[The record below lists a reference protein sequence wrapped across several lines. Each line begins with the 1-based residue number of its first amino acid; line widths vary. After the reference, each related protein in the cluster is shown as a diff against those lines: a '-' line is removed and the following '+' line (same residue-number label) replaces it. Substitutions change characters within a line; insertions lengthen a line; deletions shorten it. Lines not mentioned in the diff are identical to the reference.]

1 MKSWTL
7 IASYLWKDTWSRWL
21 EQPSSV
27 LSRVFVG
34 SLLVTVAT
42 VILVAFHLLEINLR
56 TRLEAFGVNT
66 IITREPVAGAD
77 HEALPNL
84 ARPDRLRP
92 LDVSGDKIRL
102 RQYYF
107 RANTPWHREKLVMSY
122 GEEALPLL
130 AGLFHANSA
139 NICLSDSMPEN
150 SLIQFTLGRQSG
162 IAVVRRPEGFLR
174 PLVHQQHVILVPL
187 GWSPDTERVGYIE
200 TVVFRRGENSAAV
213 PHFVSAIR
221 NLFGMER
228 KNAPQIQSA
237 IAMIEEL
244 ASLQA
249 RQLQWRGAMAG
260 MLGLAVALVF
270 GAIAVLEFRQNS
282 YVSALL
288 RSFGAPGKAL
298 YIRQWLENAVL
309 ANLAAISAIVIL
321 ACFHSQLFSLLGF
334 PRDLLNL
341 NKANPYFSWEIALI
355 LFWVNVGAF
364 LSSLSVAIGLRKP
377 VGEILS

>member
-42 VILVAFHLLEINLR
+42 VILVAFHLLERNLR

-66 IITREPVAGAD
+66 IISREPVSPQESD
-77 HEALPNL
+77 ALPNV
-84 ARPDRLRP
+84 ARADRFQP
-92 LDVSGDKIRL
+92 LNTHGERIRL
-102 RQYYF
+102 RQYYH
-107 RANTPWHREKLVMSY
+107 RANTPWHREIAVMSY
-122 GEEALPLL
+122 GDDALPAL
-130 AGLFHANSA
+130 AKLFDKKTPNV
-139 NICLSDSMPEN
+139 CLSETMPEN
-150 SLIQFTLGRQSG
+150 ALVPFSLGRHSD
-162 IAVVRRPEGFLR
+162 IAIVRRPEGVLR
-174 PLVHQQHVILVPL
+174 PIVSQQHLFLVPL
-187 GWSPDTERVGYIE
+187 GWAPDTERLGYVE
-200 TVVFRRGENSAAV
+200 TVVFRRRDTAQAV
-213 PHFVSAIR
+213 PHFVAAMR
-221 NLFGMER
+221 NLFAMEQ

-237 IAMIEEL
+237 IAMAKEL
-244 ASLQA
+244 ESLQA
-249 RQLQWRGAMAG
+249 RQLQWRSAMAG

-298 YIRQWLENAVL
+298 YIRQWIENAVL
-309 ANLAAISAIVIL
+309 ANLAALSAIVLL
-321 ACFHSQLFSLLGF
+321 ACFHSEIFALLGF

-341 NKANPYFSWEIALI
+341 RLNNPYFSWEIALI
-355 LFWVNVGAF
+355 LFWVNIGAF